1 MAGPARG
8 KEEKQMLRY
17 TCKRILTG
25 ILSLFVLVTAAFFLT
40 RMMPGSPFQTGNV
53 TESVLESM
61 EEEYGLND
69 PPVRQYQT
77 YLGNLLK
84 GDLGVSF
91 KKPGVSVSE
100 VIGRAWPATASLG
113 ALAILAAV
121 VVGTCLGI
129 WQASTKNRAVKG
141 GIFFGTILGT
151 GIPNFVIALLLML
164 CFGVKLKLLPIAGL
178 KSAANYVLPVIS
190 LAVYPASVIARLM
203 QNTFREE
210 MSRDYVVLA
219 KAKGLKWRR
228 TAVTHILK
236 NAWIPVL
243 NYIGPAAA
251 FLMTGS
257 FVVESV
263 FTIPGLGREFV
274 NSIANRDYT
283 LILGL
288 TIFMGVTVIVINLL
302 TDLLCACL
310 DPRVRRAYR

>member
-1 MAGPARG
+1 
-8 KEEKQMLRY
+8 MLRY
-17 TCKRILTG
+17 GCKRILIG

-53 TESVLESM
+53 SESVLESM
-61 EEEYGLND
+61 EEEYGLNE
-69 PPVRQYQT
+69 PPIRQYQT
-77 YLGNLLK
+77 YLGNLLH

-91 KKPGVSVSE
+91 KKPGVSVTE

-113 ALAILAAV
+113 ALAILAAA
-121 VVGTCLGI
+121 VVGTLLGI
-129 WQASTKNRAVKG
+129 WQASSNSRAVKG
-141 GIFFGTILGT
+141 SIFFGTMLGT

-178 KSAANYVLPVIS
+178 QSAANYILPVIS
-190 LAVYPASVIARLM
+190 LAVYPASVTARLM

-210 MSRDYVVLA
+210 MGRDYVVLA

-263 FTIPGLGREFV
+263 FTVPGLGREFV

-288 TIFMGVTVIVINLL
+288 TIFMGVTVIGINLL
-302 TDLLCACL
+302 TDLLCAWL

>member
-1 MAGPARG
+1 MFG
-8 KEEKQMLRY
+8 Y
-17 TCKRILTG
+17 TCKRVFIG

-53 TESVLESM
+53 SESVLTSM
-61 EEEYGLND
+61 EVEYGLNE
-69 PPVRQYQT
+69 PVFKQYAT
-77 YLGNLLK
+77 YLSNLMH
-84 GDLGVSF
+84 GDLGISF
-91 KKPGVSVSE
+91 KKPGVRVSE
-100 VIGRAWPATASLG
+100 VITRAWPATAALG
-113 ALAILAAV
+113 ALAIVLAAV
-121 VVGTCLGI
+121 VGTLLGI
-129 WQASTKNRAVKG
+129 WQASTKKRFVKG
-141 GIFFGTILGT
+141 GIFFSTMLGT

-164 CFGVKLKLLPIAGL
+164 FFGVKLKLLPIAGL
-178 KSAANYVLPVIS
+178 TGAENYILPVVS
-190 LAVYPASVIARLM
+190 LAVYPAAVITRLM

-210 MSRDYVVLA
+210 MNRDYVVLA
-219 KAKGLKWRR
+219 KAKGLGWRR

-274 NSIANRDYT
+274 NSIENRDYT

-288 TIFMGVTVIVINLL
+288 TIFMGVTVIGINLL
-302 TDLLCACL
+302 TDLLCAWL

>member
-1 MAGPARG
+1 
-8 KEEKQMLRY
+8 MLKY
-17 TCKRILTG
+17 TCKRLFTG
-25 ILSLFVLVTAAFFLT
+25 VLSLFVLVTAAFFLT
-40 RMMPGSPFQTGNV
+40 RLMPGSPFSTGNV
-53 TESVLESM
+53 SESVLVSM
-61 EEEYGLND
+61 EEEYGLNE
-69 PPVRQYQT
+69 PVSRQYVT
-77 YLGNLLK
+77 YLSNLMH

-91 KKPGVSVSE
+91 KKPGVRVSE
-100 VIGRAWPATASLG
+100 VISRAWPATATLG
-113 ALAILAAV
+113 ALAILLAAAV
-121 VVGTCLGI
+121 GTFLGI
-129 WQASTKNRAVKG
+129 WQASSRKQAVKG
-141 GIFFGTILGT
+141 GIFFSTMLGT

-164 CFGVKLKLLPIAGL
+164 CFGVKLKLLPVAGL
-178 KSAANYVLPVIS
+178 TGAENYILPVIS
-190 LAVYPASVIARLM
+190 LAVYPAAVITRLM

-210 MSRDYVVLA
+210 MGRDYVVLA

-274 NSIANRDYT
+274 NSIENRDYT

-288 TIFMGVTVIVINLL
+288 TIFMGVAVIGINLL
-302 TDLLCACL
+302 TDLLCAWL

>member
-1 MAGPARG
+1 
-8 KEEKQMLRY
+8 
-17 TCKRILTG
+17 
-25 ILSLFVLVTAAFFLT
+25 
-40 RMMPGSPFQTGNV
+40 MPGSPFQTGNV
-53 TESVLESM
+53 SEAVLESM
-61 EEEYGLND
+61 EEEYGLD
-69 PPVRQYQT
+69 EPVFKQYTT
-77 YLGNLLK
+77 YLGNLFQ

-91 KKPGVSVSE
+91 KKPGVTVGE
-100 VIGRAWPATASLG
+100 VIRRAWPATAAIG
-113 ALAILAAV
+113 ILAILLAV
-121 VVGTCLGI
+121 AVGTVLGI
-129 WQASTKNRAVKG
+129 WQAASPKKAVKG
-141 GIFFGTILGT
+141 GIFFGTLLGT

-164 CFGVKLKLLPIAGL
+164 CFGVKLKLFPIAGL
-178 KSAANYVLPVIS
+178 TSAGNYVLPVVS
-190 LAVYPASVIARLM
+190 LAVYPAAVITRMM

-210 MSRDYVVLA
+210 MNRDYVVLA

-288 TIFMGVTVIVINLL
+288 TIFMGVAVIGINLL
-302 TDLLCACL
+302 TDLLGAWL

>member
-1 MAGPARG
+1 
-8 KEEKQMLRY
+8 MLRY
-17 TCKRILTG
+17 ACKRILIG

-53 TESVLESM
+53 SESVLESM
-61 EEEYGLND
+61 EEEYGLNE
-69 PPVRQYQT
+69 PPIRQYQT
-77 YLGNLLK
+77 YLGNLLH

-91 KKPGVSVSE
+91 KKPGVSVTE

-113 ALAILAAV
+113 ALAILAAA
-121 VVGTCLGI
+121 VVGTLLGI
-129 WQASTKNRAVKG
+129 WQASSNSRAVKG
-141 GIFFGTILGT
+141 SIFFGTMLGT

-178 KSAANYVLPVIS
+178 QSAANYILPVIS
-190 LAVYPASVIARLM
+190 LAVYPASVTARLM

-210 MSRDYVVLA
+210 MGRDYVVLA

-263 FTIPGLGREFV
+263 FTVPGLGREFV

-288 TIFMGVTVIVINLL
+288 TIFMGVTVIGINLL
-302 TDLLCACL
+302 TDLLCAWL